1 MSKSDKIPSLLGAN
15 ILMGKTK
22 KNPKNKNQVIN
33 RLKKVITERSAMKAV
48 NKVGQCDIGGF
59 GTGVENPMGRYMD

>member
-1 MSKSDKIPSLLGAN
+1 MSKSDKIPSFLGAN

-22 KNPKNKNQVIN
+22 KQVIN
-33 RLKKVITERSAMKAV
+33 RLKKVITEKGAMKAV
-48 NKVGQCDIGGF
+48 NKVGQCDIGGL